1 MAETIV
7 NRGCGA
13 CWGGGSSKNHPQISR
28 TRQKFNAF
36 IEDFYEEYQPQTA
49 TERVLVNTMAVSQW
63 KLTRMSYFERVN
75 IDAEYVK
82 QQEPAV
88 VPADFGMADRAGLA
102 YREVAKNSRVLDLV
116 ARKEGLLQRQFDN
129 AMKSLQKIRAT
140 RDALAA

>member
-1 MAETIV
+1 
-7 NRGCGA
+7 
-13 CWGGGSSKNHPQISR
+13 
-28 TRQKFNAF
+28 
-36 IEDFYEEYQPQTA
+36 
-49 TERVLVNTMAVSQW
+49 MAVSQW